1 MLSYRYE
8 PKNNRVAA
16 YKDGMEVG
24 QITFIPNGDIW
35 DATHTFV
42 DPVHRGGP
50 IASEMLKLLVETARE
65 EHKKIIP
72 ICSYVKKALNAIEEY
87 QDVLKQSAN

>member
-42 DPVHRGGP
+42 EPVHRGGP
-50 IASEMLKLLVETARE
+50 IAS
-65 EHKKIIP
+65 
-72 ICSYVKKALNAIEEY
+72 
-87 QDVLKQSAN
+87 

>member
-8 PKNNRVAA
+8 PENNRVAA
-16 YKDGMEVG
+16 YKDGTEIG
-24 QITFIPNGDIW
+24 QITFLPSGDVW

-42 DPVHRGGP
+42 EPTQRGGP

-72 ICSYVKKALNAIEEY
+72 TCSYVKKVLNAVEEY
-87 QDVLKQSAN
+87 QDVLQPSSD